1 MHSAC
6 RFMMMAARMPKA
18 FSFQRHVTLMTIS
31 APALISTLRPGT
43 SVTIWKIFW
52 LRPAP
57 SPGGRAL
64 LAIMIAGGWCGDP
77 EAVAAADMVGRPP
90 WRHVTHARKP

>member
-1 MHSAC
+1 
-6 RFMMMAARMPKA
+6 
-18 FSFQRHVTLMTIS
+18 
-31 APALISTLRPGT
+31 
-43 SVTIWKIFW
+43 
-52 LRPAP
+52 
-57 SPGGRAL
+57 